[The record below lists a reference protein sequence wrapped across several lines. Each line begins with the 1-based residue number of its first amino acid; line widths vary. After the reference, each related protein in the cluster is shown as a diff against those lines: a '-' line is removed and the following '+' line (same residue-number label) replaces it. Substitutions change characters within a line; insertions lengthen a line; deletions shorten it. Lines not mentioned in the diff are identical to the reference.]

1 MKKRQF
7 KKACKKA
14 MDILLNVNPAR
25 FQDSFSQETET
36 IDDRV
41 PRGTWMYWYRCD
53 WEYNEWDAEP
63 AFDVLQS
70 LIFSKL
76 VVAHYD
82 IEIGKMIY
90 TSKPDLSTA
99 KKVFDLA
106 KQLFE
111 SNSLKESVGGGV

>member
-14 MDILLNVNPAR
+14 MDILLKVNPAR

-70 LIFSKL
+70 LIFSNL

-82 IEIGKMIY
+82 NDEGKMIY
-90 TSKPDLSTA
+90 TSRPDLSTA

-106 KQLFE
+106 KQL
-111 SNSLKESVGGGV
+111 LKSKGELV